1 MNYRWRVKHFIALH
15 ALIQISNKQGT
26 VFLMCCKCFKAL
38 FVTYF
43 YKGRARAEV
52 IVAPIIHSWSSLWQ
66 LLCRLNPHYL
76 GSGNKLLKPLWW
88 WWGGGFLTSLFPP
101 FLFSFFKQAPV
112 WVSEKKMRQSTPVG
126 TSSSSE
132 EKKCGTL
139 LQRGF
144 AEGLDFSALWNDEV
158 FLFSEQEKEK
168 HQSQPRGS
176 L

>member
-1 MNYRWRVKHFIALH
+1 ML
-15 ALIQISNKQGT
+15 QS
-26 VFLMCCKCFKAL
+26 L

-88 WWGGGFLTSLFPP
+88 WGDFSRVCSPP

-112 WVSEKKMRQSTPVG
+112 WVKKKTRQSTPVC

-139 LQRGF
+139 LRRGF

-176 L
+176 LQGADVFGFAACS